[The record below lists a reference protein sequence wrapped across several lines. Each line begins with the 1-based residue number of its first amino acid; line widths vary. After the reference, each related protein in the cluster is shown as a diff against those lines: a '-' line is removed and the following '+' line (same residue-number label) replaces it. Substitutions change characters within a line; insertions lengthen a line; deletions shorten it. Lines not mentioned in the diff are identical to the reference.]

1 MIETVPANGDYGLAA
16 TPDRHERELP
26 IRERQ
31 IELGGRRLNF
41 AELGEGSR
49 AFVLVHG
56 MGGRWQHW
64 LETIPFLARHGR
76 VLALDL
82 PGFGRSQLPA
92 RGVSL
97 DGYADTAATLCRSL
111 GVERAV
117 VLGHS
122 MGGPIALRIATRH
135 EDLTESVVLVA
146 GATDTFNA
154 VLGLRATAGL
164 ALRKPRKTAATLTEV
179 LTVGIP
185 TPRLLQR
192 LIVASGWLRQALL
205 WPYMH
210 RPQAI
215 PADSLARML
224 GGTGTRG
231 VFPAARAIGRSDPR
245 QGLTEVRCPI
255 LSIGARHDHIC
266 PPADLRAWAALA
278 PRARTILLEDCGH
291 MLMLERPRAFNEQVA
306 CFLADVDQ
314 TLPPLTPGS
323 SSPG

>member
-1 MIETVPANGDYGLAA
+1 MIETVPADGDYGLPA
-16 TPDRHERELP
+16 TPDWRDGERS
-26 IRERQ
+26 IREQ
-31 IELGGRRLNF
+31 EVEIGGRRLNF
-41 AELGEGSR
+41 AESGEGPR

-92 RGVSL
+92 GGVSL
-97 DGYADTAATLCRSL
+97 DGYADTTAALCRAL

-122 MGGPIALRIATRH
+122 MGGPIALRFATGH
-135 EDLTESVVLVA
+135 EDLAEAIVLVG

-154 VLGLRATAGL
+154 VLGLRATAKL
-164 ALRKPRKTAATLTEV
+164 ALRKPGKTAATLTEV

-185 TPRLLQR
+185 TPRPLQR
-192 LIVASGWLRQALL
+192 LIVARRWLRQALL

-210 RPQAI
+210 RPRAI
-215 PADSLARML
+215 PADNLASML
-224 GGTGTRG
+224 AGAGSRG

-245 QGLTEVRCPI
+245 KGLTDARCPI
-255 LSIGARHDHIC
+255 FSIGARHDRIC
-266 PPADLRAWAALA
+266 PPADLEAWARLA
-278 PRARTILLEDCGH
+278 PGIKTVLLEDCGH
-291 MLMLERPRAFNEQVA
+291 MPMLERPRAFNEQLGR
-306 CFLADVDQ
+306 FL
-314 TLPPLTPGS
+314 L
-323 SSPG
+323 